1 MTPESP
7 PGFWAK
13 TDEDGRPGV
22 SVRDHCLNVGCV
34 AEALRERLSPAVR
47 DLLPDGVITL
57 AALHDV
63 GKISP
68 GFLRKCAVWRQWNEI
83 PELAA
88 EWGQREQN
96 HAAVSQAV
104 IGSWLG
110 KERAGYAI
118 AAGGHHGFYFHDSH
132 EPRLGQGGRW
142 LPKELGDP
150 RFASHRDELRRTL
163 ALVLGEDLPA
173 LPLSKRD
180 ETLIVFLTGFMTF
193 ADWLGSNER
202 FFTLDLETYRVP
214 VSPDMAAKIGRERAA
229 EVMDWLRW
237 GRTEIKAS
245 RSFEQLFPFPPK
257 PIQHALADLAAKPG
271 LFIVEA
277 PMGGGKTEA
286 ALAAAYQ
293 RWTAVN
299 GQRGLYFALPTQL
312 TSERIFDRLECF
324 LSKALA
330 TSDLATLV
338 HGSAWLR
345 EERVLEVQ
353 PSSPGTSTPNG
364 EDPSA
369 YARDARL
376 WFASSRQ
383 ALLAP
388 FGAGTLDQALL
399 GVLPAKHCGLRLFGL
414 AGKVVVLDEVHSY
427 DNYTGTLV
435 DRLVA
440 DLIRLNATII
450 VLSATLTASRKRE
463 LLLSAGVLEDAVP
476 VMSEKDGYP
485 MITSATRD
493 AEGRMT
499 TSIREVPWE
508 EPLKTILLDHRMQE
522 DAEVWEQA
530 CQAAEAGA
538 CVLIIRNTVAMA
550 QETWCRLKSSVT
562 EGGPPVVLLH
572 SRFPR
577 WRRDELEDCW
587 ITALG
592 KKGPRPPGCL
602 LVATQVVEQSVDID
616 ADLLITDLAP
626 TDLLFQRL
634 GRLHR
639 HSLPRPS
646 GFHEPNAILLH
657 PPHSEGLD
665 EKELKAAFGPSGFVY
680 PPYVLWRTSK
690 VWRQK
695 SSVAI
700 PQDIRSWL
708 EATYA
713 PMDHAPETAE
723 AGLFLEWRKKSEKL
737 GTIANRRSS
746 RLKAPNQDD
755 CEGTFTRW
763 NDQPSADVL
772 MLRAKPRQV
781 AGRHDWEI
789 DLLDGQTVVI
799 PAFEWSF
806 AAAKAIHSNVVR
818 VPRYVVKSWFAANPP
833 WLRDYLGDGVM
844 GVVEGDNRILP
855 GSIVETPYRLC
866 WQEAQGV
873 HFEKYEQP
881 KQSHASPDEPEDGW
895 W

>member
-1 MTPESP
+1 MTPETP
-7 PGFWAK
+7 PEFWAK
-13 TDEDGRPGV
+13 TTADGRPGV
-22 SVRDHCLNVGCV
+22 SVRDHCINVGCV
-34 AEALRERLSPAVR
+34 AEALRAALPPTVR
-47 DLLPDGVITL
+47 DLLPAGTITL
-57 AALHDV
+57 VALHDV

-68 GFLRKCAVWRQWNEI
+68 GFLRKCAAWRQLHET

-104 IGSWLG
+104 IGAWLG

-118 AAGGHHGFYFHDSH
+118 AAGGHHGFYFYDSH
-132 EPRLGQGGRW
+132 EPRIGQGGRW
-142 LPKELGDP
+142 LPTELGDP
-150 RFASHRDELRRTL
+150 RFAGHRDELRRII
-163 ALVLGEDLPA
+163 AQVLGEDLPA
-173 LPLSKRD
+173 FPLSKRD

-202 FFTLDLETYRVP
+202 FFTLDLETYRAP
-214 VSPDMAAKIGRERAA
+214 VSPDMAAKLGRERAA
-229 EVMDWLRW
+229 EVMGWLRW
-237 GRTEIKAS
+237 GRTEIQPS
-245 RSFEQLFPFPPK
+245 MSFDQLFPFPPN
-257 PIQHALADLAAKPG
+257 PIQHALMDLAAKPG

-293 RWTAVN
+293 RWTAED

-312 TSERIFDRLECF
+312 TSERIFDRLESF

-330 TSDLATLV
+330 TADIATLV

-345 EERVLEVQ
+345 ENRVLEVQ
-353 PSSPGTSTPNG
+353 PSSPGTSG
-364 EDPSA
+364 RDREDPSA

-463 LLLSAGVLEDAVP
+463 LLLSAGVVEDAVP
-476 VMSEKDGYP
+476 VMSERNGYP
-485 MITSATRD
+485 MITSVTCD
-493 AEGRMT
+493 ADGRMT
-499 TSIREVPWE
+499 SSIMEVPWE
-508 EPLKTILLDHRMQE
+508 EPLKTIHLDHRMEE

-530 CQAAEAGA
+530 CEAAKAGA

-550 QETWCRLKSSVT
+550 QQTWCKLKSSVT
-562 EGGPPVVLLH
+562 EGGPHVALLH

-577 WRRDELEDCW
+577 WRRDELEDYW

-592 KKGPRPPGCL
+592 KKGPRPSGCL

-639 HSLPRPS
+639 HSLPRPD
-646 GFHEPNAILLH
+646 GFRVPRAILLH
-657 PPHSEGLD
+657 PSLPKGLD
-665 EKELKAAFGPSGFVY
+665 EQELKAAFGPSGFVY
-680 PPYVLWRTSK
+680 PPYVLCRTSN

-695 SSVAI
+695 SSAAI
-700 PQDIRSWL
+700 PQDIRPWL
-708 EATYA
+708 EATYV
-713 PMDHAPETAE
+713 PMNHAEESAE
-723 AGLFLEWRKKSEKL
+723 AGLFLEWSRKSEKL

-746 RLKAPNQDD
+746 RLKAPDQDD
-755 CEGTFTRW
+755 SEGTFTRW
-763 NDQPSADVL
+763 NDQPSADAL

-781 AGRHDWEI
+781 AGRHDWEV

-799 PAFEWSF
+799 PAFEWNF

-818 VPRYVVKSWFAANPP
+818 VPRYVVRSWFAVNPP
-833 WLRDYLGDGVM
+833 WLRDYLSDGVL
-844 GVVEGDNRILP
+844 GVVEGDNQIHP
-855 GSIVETPYRLC
+855 ISTVEAAYHIHWHVER
-866 WQEAQGV
+866 GV
-873 HFEKYEQP
+873 FFERYEQP
-881 KQSHASPDEPEDGW
+881 KELQALPEEPEDGW